1 MLMEILQGSGISRGG
16 STETAQYSQSI
27 HFTLKKK
34 ITESA
39 CWFSVSCNSWL
50 AQIFTSYQLC
60 KFRLNLKSA

>member
-1 MLMEILQGSGISRGG
+1 MLVEILQGSHISREG

-39 CWFSVSCNSWL
+39 GWFSVSCNSWL
-50 AQIFTSYQLC
+50 TQIFTSYQL
-60 KFRLNLKSA
+60 